1 VGEFLR
7 IQLQAV
13 GVCCDTDGQYQ
24 EKIWQK
30 KKKAIINWL
39 SVTGC
44 LLCLKHG
51 GIVQDLQNILLHSN
65 FWFVSFVAL

>member
-1 VGEFLR
+1 MGN
-7 IQLQAV
+7 
-13 GVCCDTDGQYQ
+13 T
-24 EKIWQK
+24 K
-30 KKKAIINWL
+30 KKFGKKRKKAIINWL

-51 GIVQDLQNILLHSN
+51 GIVQDLQNILLLSN